1 MGQYQPLKGEKWPF
15 RSFRLF
21 QTGRKNNHSIPYT
34 FGGWIQNF
42 GILSFVTNECRT
54 RGSWYIESSEK
65 GLGAKVP
72 GFGPPMEGAV
82 TREGR
87 TRWRD
92 DVDDD
97 DDDDDDAD
105 AGDDDDDAL

>member
-65 GLGAKVP
+65 GLEAKVP

-82 TREGR
+82 TRDGR
-87 TRWRD
+87 TRS
-92 DVDDD
+92 
-97 DDDDDDAD
+97 
-105 AGDDDDDAL
+105 